1 LATFAATVVAAVT
14 LGGCGCV
21 SMGEAEA
28 LSEELWRRNL
38 ASRVQAVERAAAEL
52 GAVLLHGEMMSLPS
66 ACMGNEQW
74 SVYRRFDCMSFE
86 QVEGRV
92 WRLWTSRGETK
103 LALVLDRFHLNRGER
118 LARNETKL
126 FILTPKS
133 VPRKVDEGVQCEC
146 DAMPRAIPDE
156 TIAIIADDAP
166 IRSVAEA
173 TVHYSHD
180 FIEWECKGYGM

>member
-1 LATFAATVVAAVT
+1 MIATSAVVSVV

-21 SMGEAEA
+21 SMREADA
-28 LSEELWRRNL
+28 LAEELSFRNT

-52 GAVLLHGEMMSLPS
+52 GAVLLQGDMVSLPP
-66 ACMGNEQW
+66 ACMGTEQW
-74 SVYRRFDCMSFE
+74 SVYRRLDCVSFE

-103 LALVLDRFHLNRGER
+103 LALVLDRFHLHRGER

-133 VPRKVDEGVQCEC
+133 VPRKVDEGLQCEC

-156 TIAIIADDAP
+156 TIAIIVDDAP
-166 IRSVAEA
+166 IQSVAEA
-173 TVHYSHD
+173 TVHYTHD
-180 FIEWECKGYGM
+180 FIEWECKGYAE